1 MEKKTNI
8 EPDGHCFTKLEREAL
23 YKTIFSRRDVRAQF
37 SDKEIPV
44 DVLSRILLAGHHAP
58 SVGFMQ
64 PWSFTV
70 LQSESKKNAVLNL
83 FKEAHA
89 EATEMFEGERQDT
102 YRNLKLEGIV
112 EAPINICV
120 TCDKDRAG
128 PVVLG
133 RTHMM
138 EMDEYSTVCAVQNMW
153 LAARSE
159 GVGMGWVS
167 IMDREKLKSVL
178 GIPQNIIPVAYLC
191 LGYVTHF
198 NDQPELQS
206 KGWRERLPLTDF
218 VNFEEFEGA
227 SDNPYAKD
235 LIQKIGDSQN
245 KLKEEDPLSNF
256 LKN

>member
-1 MEKKTNI
+1 MEKQKYNGPT
-8 EPDGHCFTKLEREAL
+8 DHSFTKSEREAL
-23 YKTIFSRRDVRAQF
+23 YKTIFTRRDVRAQF
-37 SDKEIPV
+37 SRKEIPV

-64 PWSFTV
+64 PWSFTI
-70 LQSESKKNAVLNL
+70 LQSEQKKTAVLEL

-89 EATEMFEGERQDT
+89 QATEMFEGERQDT
-102 YRNLKLEGIV
+102 YRNLKLEGIT

-167 IMDREKLKSVL
+167 IMDPEKLKKLL
-178 GIPQNIIPVAYLC
+178 GIPENIIPVAYLC
-191 LGYVTHF
+191 LGYVSHF

-206 KGWRERLPLTDF
+206 KGWRERLPLADF
-218 VNFEEFEGA
+218 VNFEEFQA
-227 SDNPYAKD
+227 TSDSDYAKT
-235 LIQKIGDSQN
+235 LIQKIGESQKN
-245 KLKEEDPLSNF
+245 LQGDDPLKTF
-256 LKN
+256 LEN